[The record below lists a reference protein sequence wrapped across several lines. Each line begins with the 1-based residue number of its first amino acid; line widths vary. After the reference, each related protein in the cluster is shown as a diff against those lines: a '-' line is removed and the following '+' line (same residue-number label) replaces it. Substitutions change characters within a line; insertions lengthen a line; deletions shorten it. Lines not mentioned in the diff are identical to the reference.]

1 MNGTSMLSTNA
12 PLQAGNASMLAMAT
26 IGLSGNKYIL
36 GLMILLI
43 NIGARYIGNEVGDFM
58 HKVLNHKFSR
68 RFLIFLVL
76 WMGTRDLVVAGV
88 ITIAFIVIVSTIFN
102 EHSDYCILPI
112 DNTSSISKEDYLM
125 AKELIS
131 KYEKD
136 NEPSKHTMN
145 NGSIGSIGS
154 IGSNG
159 SNGSIG
165 SIGSVGGISSGFG
178 SSGGNV
184 VGGSVGKYL

>member
-1 MNGTSMLSTNA
+1 MGGASMASTA
-12 PLQAGNASMLAMAT
+12 PLPAGNATMLAIAT
-26 IGLSGNKYIL
+26 MGLSGNKYIL

-88 ITIAFIVIVSTIFN
+88 ITISFIVIVTTIFN

-112 DNTSSISKEDYLM
+112 DNTSSITKEDYLM

-136 NEPSKHTMN
+136 NEPIKNNMNMN
-145 NGSIGSIGS
+145 NMNTI
-154 IGSNG
+154 
-159 SNGSIG
+159 
-165 SIGSVGGISSGFG
+165 
-178 SSGGNV
+178 
-184 VGGSVGKYL
+184 K

>member
-1 MNGTSMLSTNA
+1 MSSGLMNGSSMLSANA
-12 PLQAGNASMLAMAT
+12 PLQAGNASMLAIAT

-112 DNTSSISKEDYLM
+112 DNTSPISKEDYLL

-154 IGSNG
+154 
-159 SNGSIG
+159 
-165 SIGSVGGISSGFG
+165 VGGISSGFG
-178 SSGGNV
+178 SSGGNI
-184 VGGSVGKYL
+184 VGGSVGK

>member
-1 MNGTSMLSTNA
+1 MATNIIQPTIASTSLS
-12 PLQAGNASMLAMAT
+12 PGNASMLAVAT
-26 IGLSGNKYIL
+26 MGLSGNKYVL

-43 NIGARYIGNEVGDFM
+43 NLGARYIGNEVGDFM

-88 ITIAFIVIVSTIFN
+88 ITIAFIAIVSTIFN

-112 DNTSSISKEDYLM
+112 DTTSSISKEDYLM

-131 KYEKD
+131 KYEKE

-145 NGSIGSIGS
+145 
-154 IGSNG
+154 
-159 SNGSIG
+159 NGSIG

-184 VGGSVGKYL
+184 VGGSVGK

>member
-1 MNGTSMLSTNA
+1 MASTA
-12 PLQAGNASMLAMAT
+12 PLPAGNATMLAIAT
-26 IGLSGNKYIL
+26 MGLSGNKYIL

-43 NIGARYIGNEVGDFM
+43 NIGSRYIGNEVGDFM

-88 ITIAFIVIVSTIFN
+88 ITISFIVIVTTIFN

-112 DNTSSISKEDYLM
+112 DNTSSITKEDYLM
-125 AKELIS
+125 AKELVS

-136 NEPSKHTMN
+136 NEPIKNNMN
-145 NGSIGSIGS
+145 IGG
-154 IGSNG
+154 
-159 SNGSIG
+159 
-165 SIGSVGGISSGFG
+165 VGG
-178 SSGGNV
+178 
-184 VGGSVGKYL
+184 K

>member
-1 MNGTSMLSTNA
+1 MSSSITAVASSA
-12 PLQAGNASMLAMAT
+12 PLPAGNASVLALAT
-26 IGLSGNKYIL
+26 MGLGGNTYIL

-88 ITIAFIVIVSTIFN
+88 ITISFIVIVTTIFN

-112 DNTSSISKEDYLM
+112 DNTSSITKEDYLM
-125 AKELIS
+125 AKELVS
-131 KYEKD
+131 KYEKY
-136 NEPSKHTMN
+136 NEPIKNNMN
-145 NGSIGSIGS
+145 NGGVGGSIG
-154 IGSNG
+154 GG
-159 SNGSIG
+159 
-165 SIGSVGGISSGFG
+165 VGG
-178 SSGGNV
+178 
-184 VGGSVGKYL
+184 K